1 METEAAT
8 QAKSSLFPE
17 GVNLSAD
24 IDRRH
29 VWALNEWMRRYI
41 EEPERFEAEIRT
53 VDAFRKAEAE
63 GREPDYGENSH
74 QYLIKLMA
82 EAPDA

>member
-1 METEAAT
+1 METATEA
-8 QAKSSLFPE
+8 QASRSLAPDGGEF
-17 GVNLSAD
+17 VD

-63 GREPDYGENSH
+63 GREPDYGENCH
-74 QYLIKLMA
+74 DYLIKLMA